1 VSERVSVLIATYNY
15 ARYLPQCLGR
25 VLNQTRPPDEII
37 VVDDGST
44 DGTPELMKQFPE
56 VRYVYQQNAG
66 KAAAFGRALSLSSG
80 EIVCHLD
87 ADDYWELGK
96 LACVLRCLG
105 ADSGIGGVVHEVS
118 YVDAYG
124 RALHF
129 PWEQQ
134 HPAESLLLTLDE
146 CEDTSFLYRLP
157 KARGR
162 SWGVPNTC
170 CVRRG
175 CVEDLFPLPPEV
187 GGAVDGA
194 MLAGALRFGVAYLP
208 DALAAYRIHGDNA
221 GFGNVASNQET
232 MHMWE
237 FLLGS
242 PNFRRF
248 LSRRHAHLLRAKIL
262 ERKAYVASRTG
273 RKVLDG
279 AWAGLLVPFILAANG
294 RCCNWRHLA
303 LPVACLL
310 PIKRSNKRMPAKIA
324 PVLQPANSSS
334 ATPVRR

>member
-1 VSERVSVLIATYNY
+1 MSERVSVLIATYNY
-15 ARYLPQCLGR
+15 ARYLPQCLGS
-25 VLNQTRPPDEII
+25 VLNQTRPPDEIV

-87 ADDYWELGK
+87 ADDYWELDK
-96 LACVLRCLG
+96 LARVLHCLEEIPEL
-105 ADSGIGGVVHEVS
+105 AASFTRS
-118 YVDAYG
+118 AMWTLMAS
-124 RALHF
+124 ALHF
-129 PWEQQ
+129 PWDRQ

-146 CEDTSFLYRLP
+146 CEDASFLYRLP
-157 KARGR
+157 KTRGR
-162 SWGVPNTC
+162 FWGVPNTC

-194 MLAGALRFGVAYLP
+194 MLAGALRFGVTYLP
-208 DALAAYRIHGDNA
+208 DALAAYRIHGNNA

-248 LSRRHAHLLRAKIL
+248 LSSRHANLLRAKIL

-273 RKVLDG
+273 RKVLEG
-279 AWAGLLVPFILAANG
+279 AWAGVLVPFILAANG

-310 PIKRSNKRMPAKIA
+310 PIKRSSKNRAGKDRAG
-324 PVLQPANSSS
+324 LQPANSS

>member
-25 VLNQTRPPDEII
+25 VLNQTRPPDEIV

-80 EIVCHLD
+80 DIVCHLD
-87 ADDYWELGK
+87 ADDYWELDK
-96 LACVLRCLG
+96 LARVLHCLG
-105 ADSGIGGVVHEVS
+105 KQSSIGGVVHEVS

-129 PWEQQ
+129 PWDQQ

-146 CEDTSFLYRLP
+146 CEDASFLYRLP
-157 KARGR
+157 KTRGR
-162 SWGVPNTC
+162 FWGVPNTC
-170 CVRRG
+170 CVRRR

-194 MLAGALRFGVAYLP
+194 MLAAALRFGMTYLP
-208 DALAAYRIHGDNA
+208 DTLAAYRIHGNNA

-232 MHMWE
+232 IQMWE

-248 LSRRHAHLLRAKIL
+248 LSSRHANLLRAKIL

-273 RKVLDG
+273 QKVFEG

-294 RCCNWRHLA
+294 HCCNWRHLA

-310 PIKRSNKRMPAKIA
+310 PIKRSKQNRRPETA
-324 PVLQPANSSS
+324 PGLQPANSS
-334 ATPVRR
+334 AALVRR